1 MCVGVACSLYGVG
14 LEMKVVGGGG
24 MNGGGMGA

>member
-14 LEMKVVGGGG
+14 FEMKVGGRGG
-24 MNGGGMGA
+24 MNIGGVGA